1 MVVYLQ
7 EKKMSDC
14 IYRNGYHDRV
24 VMTWFSVAR
33 SGPQMVLHNTRQ
45 LRTWEMRTCGAAVTG
60 SQNYKNVFFGIFAHI
75 QS

>member
-33 SGPQMVLHNTRQ
+33 SGPQMVLH
-45 LRTWEMRTCGAAVTG
+45 AAIANMG
-60 SQNYKNVFFGIFAHI
+60 NAHMWRSCHRFAKLQKKSFFGIFAHI
-75 QS
+75 

>member
-1 MVVYLQ
+1 MAVYLQ

-33 SGPQMVLHNTRQ
+33 SGPQMVLH
-45 LRTWEMRTCGAAVTG
+45 AAIANMGKCAHVALL
-60 SQNYKNVFFGIFAHI
+60 SQVRKITKKRFFGIFAHI
-75 QS
+75 QK